1 MALSTLTLQ
10 AQFGVNANGAVS
22 ATGLNAAPGSQPVEN
37 TSQKFG
43 TPTPANNAAFGTD
56 LCYMAVLTI
65 TASSNTTLDLT
76 ALTGIAND
84 SVNFAK
90 LKGYRFHLLGATET
104 APDASTAGTACSSIT
119 VGNAAANAHPLNM
132 GGTTPT
138 FDVGNAGIQQTGD
151 GRAAGFS
158 QVVDGTHKNIK
169 ILNND
174 GVNSAKVVVTI
185 WGTST

>member
-1 MALSTLTLQ
+1 MALSSLTLQ
-10 AQFGVNANGAVS
+10 ATFGINANGSIA
-22 ATGLNAAPGSQPVEN
+22 ATGLNAAPGSQPVESKTQAFS
-37 TSQKFG
+37 TSI
-43 TPTPANNAAFGTD
+43 ANASAFGAD
-56 LCYMAVLTI
+56 LCYMALLSI
-65 TASSNTTLDLT
+65 AASGNTTLDLT
-76 ALTGIAND
+76 SLTGIAND
-84 SVNFAK
+84 SVTFAK

-104 APDASTAGTACSSIT
+104 APDGSTPGTACSSIT

-138 FDVGNAGIQQTGD
+138 FDVGNAGIVQVGD
-151 GRAAGFS
+151 GRGTGFS

-174 GVNSAKVVVTI
+174 GVNAAKVVVTI